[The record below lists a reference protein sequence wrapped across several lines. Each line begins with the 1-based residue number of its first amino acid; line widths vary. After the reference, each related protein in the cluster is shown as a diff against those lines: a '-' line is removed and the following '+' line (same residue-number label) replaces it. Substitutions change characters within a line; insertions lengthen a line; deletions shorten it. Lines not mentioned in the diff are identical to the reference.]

1 VRGFKQTLI
10 NEENFM
16 LKTLYIMQQAAQEA
30 PEMKEAVKF
39 SVGLVIVC
47 LLVLILLWLPAL
59 LKQE

>member
-1 VRGFKQTLI
+1 
-10 NEENFM
+10 M
-16 LKTLYIMQQAAQEA
+16 LKILYIMQQASQEA